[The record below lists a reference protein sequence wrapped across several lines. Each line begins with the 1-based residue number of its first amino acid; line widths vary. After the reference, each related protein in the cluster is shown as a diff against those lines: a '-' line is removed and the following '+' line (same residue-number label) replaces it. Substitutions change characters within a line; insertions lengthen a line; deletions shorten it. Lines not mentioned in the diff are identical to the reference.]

1 MVIERFQIW
10 RVDLA
15 QNNTSQLCVVVSP
28 NELSALDTVIVA
40 PMSSKLKAYPSRV
53 ACHFRGVDGVIAL
66 DQIKA
71 VDRAYLIQHVG
82 LLELE
87 SQIDVCNVLGELFA
101 W

>member
-1 MVIERFQIW
+1 
-10 RVDLA
+10 
-15 QNNTSQLCVVVSP
+15 
-28 NELSALDTVIVA
+28 
-40 PMSSKLKAYPSRV
+40 
-53 ACHFRGVDGVIAL
+53 VIAL

>member
-1 MVIERFQIW
+1 
-10 RVDLA
+10 
-15 QNNTSQLCVVVSP
+15 
-28 NELSALDTVIVA
+28 
-40 PMSSKLKAYPSRV
+40 
-53 ACHFRGVDGVIAL
+53 VIAL

-71 VDRAYLIQHVG
+71 VDRSRLIRYVG